1 MRPSSSLT
9 PSTVRV
15 AIQVRLVVTVQEIV
29 DPPVRRHVLRVG
41 AGLLI
46 GGLLLGSADSE
57 PASISTPISRKH
69 TAALWAWELSC
80 GRLGAGWAAGPC
92 SATQEP
98 LGAASPRTPT
108 SPTAHQPHRAPA
120 PPPTSPTAHQPRRL
134 AWATCIQV
142 PLQLGLSAALSH
154 GTVPHLLPHLL
165 PHLPKPD
172 PEANSNLDPDPGAS
186 SNLDPDA
193 EAHSDPA
200 CLVLRRCPRAGDHL
214 P

>member
-1 MRPSSSLT
+1 MQHSHAAAMRPSSSLT

-57 PASISTPISRKH
+57 PAFISTPISRKH
-69 TAALWAWELSC
+69 TAALWARELSC

-98 LGAASPRTPT
+98 L
-108 SPTAHQPHRAPA
+108 
-120 PPPTSPTAHQPRRL
+120 
-134 AWATCIQV
+134 
-142 PLQLGLSAALSH
+142 
-154 GTVPHLLPHLL
+154 
-165 PHLPKPD
+165 
-172 PEANSNLDPDPGAS
+172 
-186 SNLDPDA
+186 
-193 EAHSDPA
+193 
-200 CLVLRRCPRAGDHL
+200 
-214 P
+214 